1 MERLFD
7 LVDEKHDFAEVL
19 YEELKNQRKDDLRKI
34 EEKYEDGVLED
45 KTDQINH
52 EFYLSMDKLALVPEL
67 AGRDEKLLRKFTE
80 MSIFID
86 GMELSRGSKLDAIL
100 TFAGIVSKFPT
111 HIEFLSNDKC
121 FLLSTALVG
130 LPLECYE
137 EYGAVLAN
145 EKLLEVVINKSNDTN
160 ERIDMLHDMV
170 EYCEEVVYYD
180 MPDEVYKK
188 TISDCVT
195 IANNY
200 QIKEETKQK

>member
-7 LVDEKHDFAEVL
+7 LVDEKHDFVEVL

-67 AGRDEKLLRKFTE
+67 ASRDEKLLRKFTE

-121 FLLSTALVG
+121 YLLSTALVG

-145 EKLLEVVINKSNDTN
+145 EKLLEVVINKSNNIN

-188 TISDCVT
+188 AISDCVT
-195 IANNY
+195 IANSY

>member
-34 EEKYEDGVLED
+34 EEKYEDGALED

-67 AGRDEKLLRKFTE
+67 AVRDEKLLRKFTE

-86 GMELSRGSKLDAIL
+86 GMELNRGSKLDAIL

-121 FLLSTALVG
+121 YLLSTALVG

-188 TISDCVT
+188 AISDCVT
-195 IANNY
+195 IANSY

>member
-170 EYCEEVVYYD
+170 GYCEEVVYYD

>member
-7 LVDEKHDFAEVL
+7 LVDEKHDFVEVL

-67 AGRDEKLLRKFTE
+67 VGRDEKLLRKFTE

-121 FLLSTALVG
+121 YLLSAALVG

-145 EKLLEVVINKSNDTN
+145 EKLLEVVINKSNNIN

-188 TISDCVT
+188 AISDCVT
-195 IANNY
+195 IANSY

>member
-34 EEKYEDGVLED
+34 EEKYKDGVLED

-67 AGRDEKLLRKFTE
+67 ASRDEKLLRKFTE

-121 FLLSTALVG
+121 YLLSTALVG

-145 EKLLEVVINKSNDTN
+145 EKLLEVVINKSSDTN

-188 TISDCVT
+188 AISDCVT
-195 IANNY
+195 IANRY

>member
-145 EKLLEVVINKSNDTN
+145 EKLLEVVINKSNNIN
-160 ERIDMLHDMV
+160 ERIDMFM
-170 EYCEEVVYYD
+170 
-180 MPDEVYKK
+180 
-188 TISDCVT
+188 IW
-195 IANNY
+195 
-200 QIKEETKQK
+200 